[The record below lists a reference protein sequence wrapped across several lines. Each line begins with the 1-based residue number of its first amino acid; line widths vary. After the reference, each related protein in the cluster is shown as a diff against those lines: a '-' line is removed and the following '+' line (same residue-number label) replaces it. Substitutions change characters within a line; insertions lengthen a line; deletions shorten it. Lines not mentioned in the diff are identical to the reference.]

1 MTKEELDKLPNPW
14 IRIGVRPNTSPYICG
29 STEMY
34 LIDHSDKYH
43 GRVANRGKGSHYDLG
58 FLDIDAKNGYTI
70 IING

>member
-34 LIDHSDKYH
+34 LVDHSDNYYGCVKN
-43 GRVANRGKGSHYDLG
+43 NRPGAHYDLG
-58 FLDIDAKNGYTI
+58 FLDIDSKNGYTI

>member
-1 MTKEELDKLPNPW
+1 MTKEELNKFPNPW
-14 IRIGVRPNTSPYICG
+14 IKIGIRLDTSSYIPG

-34 LIDHSDKYH
+34 IVDYSENYH
-43 GRVANRGKGSHYDLG
+43 GCVKGYSPGDHYDLG